1 MTELPDEK
9 MKELIKEYIKDYLKG
24 LDERFTD
31 DNPFVDAQDINQYIS
46 DLDSIRHDK
55 TEEYNLGD
63 TSIVEFEVDK
73 LIRKNKIEGVE
84 KDSKDYKML
93 CGNILREQIR
103 LVSIEKRHMQGD
115 NSYRNELPNIF
126 PEVFDRMPKEMEQAP
141 LKTSEKSPITL
152 ENLIGDLQKQKTE
165 SKQWRP
171 NTIRNHQPKINTML
185 QVLGNRPVN
194 HITVED
200 TRRLAKLL
208 ELLPPGFARLK
219 EYKDISGLRPKD
231 LKDKHDKT
239 MDVSTRR
246 DYLIFARQVFSY
258 AEDNE
263 YIKKNPVPSGIIPP
277 KKKNTKDQ
285 KLLFD
290 DPEDLTKIFNPE
302 LFLEWSK
309 DHPSRFWIPLLGL
322 FTGCRLEEMAS
333 LYCEDVFEY
342 EGLWCIHINDNHDKM
357 VKTQNAIRS
366 IPLNSILVDQLQF
379 HRYVDKVKAQGN
391 DRVFPDLNKENY
403 KYSHGLSKSFG
414 NYLRNKVK
422 ITDKK
427 KTFHSFRHNLSD
439 HLYQKL
445 VMESLVEE
453 LTGRAGKTE
462 TRKRYTKGYR
472 VETLY
477 EECILKL
484 EYKVDLTHLKNS
496 KYVIKD

>member
-1 MTELPDEK
+1 
-9 MKELIKEYIKDYLKG
+9 
-24 LDERFTD
+24 
-31 DNPFVDAQDINQYIS
+31 
-46 DLDSIRHDK
+46 
-55 TEEYNLGD
+55 
-63 TSIVEFEVDK
+63 
-73 LIRKNKIEGVE
+73 
-84 KDSKDYKML
+84 
-93 CGNILREQIR
+93 
-103 LVSIEKRHMQGD
+103 
-115 NSYRNELPNIF
+115 
-126 PEVFDRMPKEMEQAP
+126 
-141 LKTSEKSPITL
+141 
-152 ENLIGDLQKQKTE
+152 
-165 SKQWRP
+165 
-171 NTIRNHQPKINTML
+171 ML
-185 QVLGNRPVN
+185 QVLGNKSAN

-208 ELLPPGFARLK
+208 ELLPPGFARMK
-219 EYKDISGLRPKD
+219 EYKDISGLSPKD
-231 LKDKHDKT
+231 LKGKHDKT
-239 MDVSTRR
+239 MDVSTRIS
-246 DYLIFARQVFSY
+246 YLNLMRSIFTY
-258 AEDNE
+258 AEENE

-366 IPLNSILVDQLQF
+366 IPLHSILVDQLQF

-462 TRKRYTKGYR
+462 TRKRYTKAYR

-477 EECILKL
+477 KECIAKL
-484 EYKVDLTHLKNS
+484 DYKVDLTHLKNS